1 MNQSPKKK
9 RAMHELTVCKL
20 NHTGERSRGA
30 DGGCRCGSEPRVKRF
45 IVLVCCG
52 VGGGGGGGGGGR
64 GGGGSVQALAHGSG
78 WGGDRAPIGRQQR
91 WRCSCHP
98 ERERISSKM
107 RLNPLFVRQCLS
119 LSLSLLCVDLTL
131 CSASCSLCSQ
141 RGRGEVHGVIISP
154 WASGLDQHTRRVFA
168 FGSEEPRDRKAN
180 SEEKVPPFDFLEG
193 TVNRIW
199 CGKYGGTT
207 VTQNTDCFSQKVSI

>member
-9 RAMHELTVCKL
+9 EPCMNSQFASWT
-20 NHTGERSRGA
+20 TQERGAEA

-52 VGGGGGGGGGGR
+52 VGGGGGGGGR

-119 LSLSLLCVDLTL
+119 LSLSLSL
-131 CSASCSLCSQ
+131 CSARTWLCAA
-141 RGRGEVHGVIISP
+141 RLVHCVLREAGAKFMES
-154 WASGLDQHTRRVFA
+154 
-168 FGSEEPRDRKAN
+168 
-180 SEEKVPPFDFLEG
+180 
-193 TVNRIW
+193 
-199 CGKYGGTT
+199 
-207 VTQNTDCFSQKVSI
+207 